1 MPFTDPSSPFQDSQ
15 SEEPSWQQK
24 SPQSSHGRLSGNNPF
39 RPPATGSQPE
49 HDVNSSHGHTSPEL
63 GSRSHVQS
71 RSSPYHSPP
80 LATTADDFF
89 DARSASVGD
98 VTPKTAYFPSG
109 TPILP
114 KGWNSP
120 SSQHM
125 HSPNSTFIGPN
136 TSPHQFIRS
145 PPSVSK
151 GNSGSTRSD
160 QPSIILNP
168 PSSPPSGTQRSPVP
182 EPAGTSRSLSVNDSS
197 NRVTSFSAGDD
208 VRFAIDETEEDF
220 DHNDET
226 FKRKKTVMKRHRWG
240 TQRHA
245 KGRPKD
251 TPKRSKS
258 IFARSHSRRHGSS
271 HRHSNSHQLPT
282 ESTESLDAIPAGPH
296 TVYFNM
302 PLPEHMLDPESGS
315 TIHKYPRN
323 KIRTAKYTPLS
334 FIPKNLFRQFQN
346 VANIYFLF
354 IVILGVSGLLHFKFS
369 ANFLGLSHFW
379 CRFAWTCVSSY
390 NCDCYYY
397 GLQRCY

>member
-15 SEEPSWQQK
+15 SEEPSWQQQ
-24 SPQSSHGRLSGNNPF
+24 SPQANHRRLSGNNPF
-39 RPPATGSQPE
+39 RPPATGSQPG
-49 HDVNSSHGHTSPEL
+49 HDVNSSRGHISPEMD
-63 GSRSHVQS
+63 SRSQFQS
-71 RSSPYHSPP
+71 RSSPYYSPP
-80 LATTADDFF
+80 LGSTADDFF

-98 VTPKTAYFPSG
+98 VTPMTAYFPSG

-114 KGWNSP
+114 NGWNSP

-125 HSPNSTFIGPN
+125 HSPNSTFIEPN
-136 TSPHQFIRS
+136 TSPHHVIHS
-145 PPSVSK
+145 PPSGSK
-151 GNSGSTRSD
+151 GNPGPTWSE

-168 PSSPPSGTQRSPVP
+168 PSSPPSGTQRSPLP
-182 EPAGTSRSLSVNDSS
+182 DNGNSRTLTVNTPS
-197 NRVTSFSAGDD
+197 NRVTSFAAGDD
-208 VRFAIDETEEDF
+208 VRFAIDETEEVF
-220 DHNDET
+220 DHDDET

-245 KGRPKD
+245 KGRP

-271 HRHSNSHQLPT
+271 HRHSNSQQLPT

-334 FIPKNLFRQFQN
+334 FIPKNLFHQFQN
-346 VANIYFLF
+346 IANIYFLF
-354 IVILGVSGLLHFKFS
+354 IVILGVSTLFLFHLL
-369 ANFLGLSHFW
+369 
-379 CRFAWTCVSSY
+379 C
-390 NCDCYYY
+390 
-397 GLQRCY
+397 